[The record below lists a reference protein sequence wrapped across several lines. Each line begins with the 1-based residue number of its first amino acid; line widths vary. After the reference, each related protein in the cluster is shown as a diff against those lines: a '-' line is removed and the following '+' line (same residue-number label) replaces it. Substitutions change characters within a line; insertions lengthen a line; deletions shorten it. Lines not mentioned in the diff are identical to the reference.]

1 MSKKWTERA
10 LNFYAIAA
18 TMRSKSVVWIVLF
31 GLTIGLVLLKPEL
44 GSTQASLNSPQISS
58 SLTAPV
64 VAQAQPGMDSNM
76 PGMNMP
82 GMKQSE
88 TKNPAIIDTLLLV
101 WFGLT
106 AISALYVAW
115 DAFTRNPELTVMK
128 WGWLLV
134 TLYTGPIGAA
144 LYILSCKEPALGQ
157 HEEFIKPLWKQTLGS
172 TIHCMAGD
180 ATGII
185 VAAAITA
192 ALGFPMWLD
201 VISEYVFGF
210 AFGLL
215 VFQSLF
221 MKDMLGGSYLKAVQR
236 SFMPEWLSMNAVM
249 AGMIPVMVILMSR
262 DMTAMEATSIRFWGV
277 MSLATLVGL
286 VVAFPVNM
294 WLVAVGLKHG
304 MGTVRALGKGGH
316 SLTAEAERIAK
327 TSGEVP
333 AANASTAQASVMTS
347 EHDMS
352 DMEGM

>member
-1 MSKKWTERA
+1 
-10 LNFYAIAA
+10 
-18 TMRSKSVVWIVLF
+18 MRSRLALWIVLF
-31 GLTIGLVLLKPEL
+31 VTALGFVFLTPIL
-44 GSTQASLNSPQISS
+44 GSSQNLPGIQRTYSDSIAQVSPSP
-58 SLTAPV
+58 T
-64 VAQAQPGMDSNM
+64 MDSNM
-76 PGMNMP
+76 PGMSGTGTTSVERNSVGTATQP
-82 GMKQSE
+82 KGSDL
-88 TKNPAIIDTLLLV
+88 IDTVLLV
-101 WFGLT
+101 WFSLT
-106 AISALYVAW
+106 ALSVLYVGW
-115 DAFTRNPELTVMK
+115 DAFTNNPELTVMK

-134 TLYTGPIGAA
+134 TLYTGVIGAA
-144 LYILSCKEPALGQ
+144 LYILSCKEPAPMQ

-172 TIHCMAGD
+172 TIHCLAGD

-185 VAAAITA
+185 VAAAITMT
-192 ALGFPMWLD
+192 LGLPMWLD

-236 SFMPEWLSMNAVM
+236 SFIPEWLSMNAVM

-262 DMTAMEATSIRFWGV
+262 DMRAMEATSLRFWGV
-277 MSLATLVGL
+277 MSLATLVGF

-316 SLTAEAERIAK
+316 SLVAESQRIAE

-333 AANASTAQASVMTS
+333 APNASTRRAEEESN
-347 EHDMS
+347 MS
-352 DMEGM
+352 DMKGM